1 MNKNYLHLLTALVV
15 WLTCALGASAADTYD
30 FTSHNLQ
37 YVITSSTT
45 VKVVGHVIA
54 SPSGLYA
61 IHGTVTNPV
70 TGTEYRVTE
79 IGKGAFE
86 NCDKITRITINENVV
101 TIAEN
106 AFGGCSGM
114 TSVTFPNTLNTIGSY
129 SFWGCSS
136 LTEVVI
142 PNSVTYV
149 DGLAFANCSALT
161 SVDLGE
167 NCRFNGSGGWS
178 LNIFKGCTSLTDIT
192 CRSLQAWEFYEPMFD
207 ESTYTTATL
216 HVPSSALNAY
226 QNTNYWNKFTHVEGF
241 SDGSGDALNSALNIE
256 GGTINFVSS
265 GDYPWKV
272 MNEGDRT
279 YAQSGNAGVASSSS
293 VLTATVTL
301 SSPTTLFFDFKAW
314 GEGSSPA
321 YDKCEF
327 LVDGVTRFAYGQRQN
342 DWETYS
348 VLLTAGTHTLT
359 WQYTK
364 DSSVN
369 PTGDYFAV
377 DNVCFGADLSE
388 AVSDGA
394 FTVTSIGAYPW
405 TEVTEG
411 GRTYAQSGNA
421 GVGGSRSEMSSTVK
435 VPLLSMLSFDFKAWG
450 EGTSTAWDKCEFLVD
465 GVSQF
470 AYGARQNDWETY
482 TMEVTPGTHTLTWRY
497 TKDSS
502 VNPTGDYFA
511 VDNLTI
517 HSIEKRGDVD
527 VDGSVTISDVTAL
540 IDYLL
545 SGNASG
551 INLSNADCDQEGN
564 VNISDVTTL
573 IDYLL
578 SGSWPGNSFTI
589 GGVTFNMVSVT
600 GGTFTMG
607 FTGETPISEEENAL
621 PAHQVTLSS
630 YRIGETEVTQALW
643 VAVMGNNPSHYT
655 GDTNRPV
662 ESVSWN
668 DCQEFITQL
677 NQITGMTFRLPTEA
691 EWEFAARGGNMS
703 HGYMYSGSNT
713 LDNVAWNSNNNSTN
727 TTQPVGQKSPNEL
740 GLYDMS
746 GSVWEWCNDYYDVYS
761 ANAQTNP
768 TGPTS
773 GSERVARGGAF
784 FNDQAC
790 HRVWFRNHSS
800 ADQFADGLGFRLA
813 L

>member
-1 MNKNYLHLLTALVV
+1 ML
-15 WLTCALGASAADTYD
+15 
-30 FTSHNLQ
+30 
-37 YVITSSTT
+37 
-45 VKVVGHVIA
+45 A
-54 SPSGLYA
+54 SPSGSYS
-61 IHGTVTNPV
+61 IYGTVTNE
-70 TGTEYRVTE
+70 GTTYRVTE
-79 IGKGAFE
+79 IGEGAFKD
-86 NCDKITRITINENVV
+86 CDKITRITINENVV
-101 TIAEN
+101 TIGEN
-106 AFGGCSGM
+106 AFSGCSGM
-114 TSVTFPNTLNTIGSY
+114 ASLTIPNTVTNIGSCA
-129 SFWGCSS
+129 FVNCSS

-149 DGLAFANCSALT
+149 GGLAFAYCSALT

-167 NCRFNGSGGWS
+167 NCRFKTSGSWS
-178 LNIFKGCTSLTDIT
+178 VNIFMGCTSLTDIT

-241 SDGSGDALNSALNIE
+241 ADESGEALNSALNIE
-256 GGTINFVSS
+256 GGTINFVSN

-272 MNEGDRT
+272 MSEGDRT

-301 SSPTTLFFDFKAW
+301 SSSTTLFFDFKAW
-314 GEGSSPA
+314 GEGEN

-377 DNVCFGADLSE
+377 DNVCFGADLSA

-421 GVGGSRSEMSSTVK
+421 GVASSTSEMTTIVK

-465 GVSQF
+465 GMSQF

-497 TKDSS
+497 TKDNSL
-502 VNPTGDYFA
+502 NPTGDYFA

-551 INLSNADCDQEGN
+551 INLSNADCDQDGN
-564 VNISDVTTL
+564 VNISDVTAL

-589 GGVTFNMVSVT
+589 GGVTFNMVPVT

-607 FTGETPISEEENAL
+607 FTGDTPISEEENAL

-655 GDTNRPV
+655 GDLNRPV

-668 DCQEFITQL
+668 DCQAFITQL

-703 HGYMYSGSNT
+703 HGYTYAGSNT
-713 LDNVAWNSNNNSTN
+713 LDDVAWNSNNNSAN

-784 FNDQAC
+784 FNKEGS
-790 HRVWFRNHSS
+790 HRVWLRNHSS
-800 ADQFADGLGFRLA
+800 ADQVADGLGFRLA

>member
-15 WLTCALGASAADTYD
+15 WLACALGASAADTYD
-30 FTSHNLQ
+30 FTSFNLQ
-37 YVITSSTT
+37 FVITGTNT
-45 VKVVGHVIA
+45 VKVVGHVQA
-54 SPSGLYA
+54 SPSGSYS
-61 IHGTVTNPV
+61 IYGTVTNE
-70 TGTEYRVTE
+70 GTTYRVTE

-101 TIAEN
+101 TIGEN
-106 AFGGCSGM
+106 AFAGCSGM
-114 TSVTFPNTLNTIGSY
+114 ASVTFPNTLNTIGSC
-129 SFWGCSS
+129 SFLNCSS
-136 LTEVVI
+136 LTQVVI

-149 DGLAFANCSALT
+149 AGMAFYGCSALT
-161 SVDLGE
+161 TVDLGE
-167 NCRFNGSGGWS
+167 NCRFNGSGSWS
-178 LNIFKGCTSLTDIT
+178 MNIFKGCTSLTDIT

-241 SDGSGDALNSALNIE
+241 ADESGDALNSALNIE
-256 GGTINFVSS
+256 GGTINFVSN
-265 GDYPWKV
+265 GDYPWTV
-272 MNEGDRT
+272 VTEGGRT
-279 YAQSGNAGVASSSS
+279 YAQSGNAGVGGSASI
-293 VLTATVTL
+293 LTATVTL

-314 GEGSSPA
+314 GEGNA
-321 YDKCEF
+321 WDKCEF
-327 LVDGVTRFAYGQRQN
+327 LVDGVTRFAYGARQN

-421 GVGGSRSEMSSTVK
+421 GVASSTSEMTTTVK

-589 GGVTFNMVSVT
+589 GGVTFNMVPVA

-607 FTGETPISEEENAL
+607 FTGETPTSDEQNAL

-677 NQITGMTFRLPTEA
+677 NQMTGMTFRLPTEA
-691 EWEFAARGGNMS
+691 EWEFAARGG
-703 HGYMYSGSNT
+703 
-713 LDNVAWNSNNNSTN
+713 
-727 TTQPVGQKSPNEL
+727 
-740 GLYDMS
+740 
-746 GSVWEWCNDYYDVYS
+746 
-761 ANAQTNP
+761 
-768 TGPTS
+768 
-773 GSERVARGGAF
+773 AF
-784 FNDQAC
+784 FNNQGN

-800 ADQFADGLGFRLA
+800 AGQVADGLGFRLA